1 MGHVCVKAK
10 KGKYPPSRCSS
21 NPPLFFSLIF
31 FPAAAWS
38 YLVDDFS
45 KSTAEHRPSLGS
57 RLLPWDFFYQPSSSH
72 CSSPAWSLCPP
83 CSSLRTRA
91 WSFSNRVALFPKRQ
105 LSDFF

>member
-57 RLLPWDFFYQPSSSH
+57 RLLPWDFFLPAIFLALLFSSME
-72 CSSPAWSLCPP
+72 LV
-83 CSSLRTRA
+83 SSLLVPA
-91 WSFSNRVALFPKRQ
+91 HARVELLQPRRPLPQASAL
-105 LSDFF
+105 